1 MASRCVCKWR
11 VQPCDS
17 YLKERFLSLIVC
29 LFYPHF
35 SFFFF
40 SSYFFVIRIF
50 FLHPHFCIRIFPS
63 ASAIRGYPVLVLQTP
78 WDVLF
83 YYRWWPIRFDN
94 FAKAMINS
102 KINCFTNKRNNTP
115 VAATTNFSHDFQS
128 LIRSEIEIIQIISLT
143 NYCHNKTFFQ
153 YSKFR
158 YIMS

>member
-1 MASRCVCKWR
+1 MWQLR
-11 VQPCDS
+11 

-35 SFFFF
+35 WFFFF
-40 SSYFFVIRIF
+40 LLLFCYPHFF

-78 WDVLF
+78 WGVLF

-102 KINCFTNKRNNTP
+102 KINCFTDNRNNTP

-128 LIRSEIEIIQIISLT
+128 LIRSEIEIIQIFSLT

>member
-1 MASRCVCKWR
+1 MW
-11 VQPCDS
+11 Q
-17 YLKERFLSLIVC
+17 LLERKISFLNC
-29 LFYPHF
+29 LFVLSAFLVFLFFFLLFCYPHF
-35 SFFFF
+35 
-40 SSYFFVIRIF
+40 F

-102 KINCFTNKRNNTP
+102 KINCFTDKRNNTP

-128 LIRSEIEIIQIISLT
+128 LIRSKIEIIQIFSLT
-143 NYCHNKTFFQ
+143 NYCHNKTPFQ

-158 YIMS
+158 YMVS

>member
-1 MASRCVCKWR
+1 MW
-11 VQPCDS
+11 Q
-17 YLKERFLSLIVC
+17 LLERKISFLNC
-29 LFYPHF
+29 LFVLSAFLGFFFFLLFCYPHF
-35 SFFFF
+35 FFF
-40 SSYFFVIRIF
+40 
-50 FLHPHFCIRIFPS
+50 HPRFCIRIFPS
-63 ASAIRGYPVLVLQTP
+63 ASAIRRYPVLVLQTP
-78 WDVLF
+78 WGVLF

-102 KINCFTNKRNNTP
+102 KINCFTDKRNNTP

>member
-1 MASRCVCKWR
+1 MWQR
-11 VQPCDS
+11 
-17 YLKERFLSLIVC
+17 LKRKISFLNRLFVC
-29 LFYPHF
+29 LFFFCHPHF
-35 SFFFF
+35 SCF
-40 SSYFFVIRIF
+40 SSYFFLSAF
-50 FLHPHFCIRIFPS
+50 FSWHPHFCIRIFPS

-102 KINCFTNKRNNTP
+102 KINCFTDKRNNTP

-128 LIRSEIEIIQIISLT
+128 LIRSEIEIIQIFSLT